1 MTKDISLRRF
11 ISSLT
16 FAVGFVLTAVY
27 FFDVKA
33 SVVLSF
39 FWYSILL
46 VILIVPFAWLMSF
59 LLRKIKKRRK
69 LLVDLDSSDIS
80 DGNKN
85 V

>member
-11 ISSLT
+11 ISSLI

-33 SVVLSF
+33 SVVLAF
-39 FWYSILL
+39 FLYSILL

-69 LLVDLDSSDIS
+69 LLVELESSDIS
-80 DGNKN
+80 EGYKN